1 MARIRYLASLCADP
15 AKLADFYRRN
25 FGLDELGRSAD
36 GDVTLTDGGFNLTLF
51 RHRPSL
57 RELRMEQGL
66 HHIGIAVDDVDAVV
80 ALYRTRY
87 PRGTVI
93 AESGDL
99 QHGQVRIHDPECN
112 PVTLSQ
118 INFGLGAAAVAPRV
132 PRIAHLALNALD
144 TEAVLGFYQDI
155 FGFRE
160 LFEAHKESR
169 KRPGYRNKHVGDGHS
184 NVAIQVFYSGED
196 GHEARFGIAH
206 FGVLVPDSKLM
217 AEQVQASGATVK
229 ARPAHRTQS
238 EIRMRDPEGNG
249 CDLSQRGWEVDTD
262 KWVRAA

>member
-1 MARIRYLASLCADP
+1 MARSAISRSCARTRP
-15 AKLADFYRRN
+15 RSRGFYRRN
-25 FGLDELGRSAD
+25 FGMDEAGRSAD

-51 RHRPSL
+51 RHRPAL
-57 RELRMEQGL
+57 REPRMEHGL

-80 ALYRTRY
+80 ARYRARY

-99 QHGQVRIHDPECN
+99 QHGQARIYDPECN

-118 INFGLGAAAVAPRV
+118 TNFGLGRRGAARA
-132 PRIAHLALNALD
+132 AH
-144 TEAVLGFYQDI
+144 
-155 FGFRE
+155 R
-160 LFEAHKESR
+160 
-169 KRPGYRNKHVGDGHS
+169 
-184 NVAIQVFYSGED
+184 
-196 GHEARFGIAH
+196 
-206 FGVLVPDSKLM
+206 
-217 AEQVQASGATVK
+217 ASGAQR
-229 ARPAHRTQS
+229 ARHRGDPRFLPRRVRLPRVVRGPQGIAQAPRLSQQARRRRPLQRRDPGVLQRRGRPRGALRHRAFRLPGAGLQGSWPSRCRRAARPSRRGPAHRTQS